1 MKVTEAPAR
10 RFVLLDRD
18 GTLIVERDY
27 QAVPEGVELLPHA
40 AAGLERLAGAGWG
53 RLLLTNQSGVARGYF
68 DLAAV
73 DAVHSRLLQLLAQAG
88 TSLEGIYVCP
98 HAPEDGC
105 DCRKPRPG
113 MALRAA
119 ADWHFDPRTAVV
131 IGDKA
136 SDIGLGRAIGA
147 KTILVR
153 TGYGEAEL
161 TQGGVQPDCVA
172 KDLLEA
178 AELAIA
184 ETGGDRP

>member
-1 MKVTEAPAR
+1 MPPS

-18 GTLIVERDY
+18 GTLIVEKNY
-27 QAVPEGVELLPHA
+27 LAAPEGVELLPRA
-40 AAGLERLAGAGWG
+40 AAGLRRLADSGWG

-73 DAVHSRLLQLLAQAG
+73 DAVHRRLLELLAQAG
-88 TSLEGIYVCP
+88 TSLDGIYICP

-113 MALRAA
+113 MALQAA

-153 TGYGEAEL
+153 TGYGATEL
-161 TQGGVQPDCVA
+161 AGGIRADCVA
-172 KDLLEA
+172 NDLAEA

-184 ETGGDRP
+184 EARAGKRP